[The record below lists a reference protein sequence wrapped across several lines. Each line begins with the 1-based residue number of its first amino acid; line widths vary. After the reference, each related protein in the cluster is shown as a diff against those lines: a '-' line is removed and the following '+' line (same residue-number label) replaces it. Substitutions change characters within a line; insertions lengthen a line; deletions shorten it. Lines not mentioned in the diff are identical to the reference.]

1 MPSSCKSV
9 ICFDLDDTLYKE
21 IDFVSS
27 AYREIASWCGH
38 PEFSNQ
44 MMEWFHQGKNV
55 FMELNHALGL
65 SIEMADYLRVYR
77 NHYPSIRLEEDV
89 IQALD
94 SISKEGVVLGLI
106 TDGRSISQRNK
117 INALGLDKWFADS
130 NIIISEEFGSE
141 KTNKRNFVFFMDKY
155 PSADY
160 SYVGDNPRK
169 DFLVPNQLGWRT
181 IMLEDDGRNIHRSQL
196 EEIVSI
202 PEFVSPS
209 IKDLASV
216 LHFSLL

>member
-38 PEFSNQ
+38 PEISDQ

-55 FMELNHALGL
+55 FMELNHAFGL
-65 SIEMADYLRVYR
+65 SIEIADYLQVYR
-77 NHYPSIRLEEDV
+77 NHHPSIRLDEDV

-181 IMLEDDGRNIHRSQL
+181 IMLEDDGRNIHSYSHEVDLLMPQL
-196 EEIVSI
+196 IIS
-202 PEFVSPS
+202 
-209 IKDLASV
+209 DLKELV
-216 LHFSLL
+216 FFL